1 MSCGHI
7 IDHYLRE
14 SIKEEIN
21 PRCQK
26 KKNLKPSKWNK
37 ENMRKTL
44 QLIYKIVFFPF
55 KRPTKYVKSS
65 NSDEA
70 KMKRDRNAHFLES

>member
-1 MSCGHI
+1 VSCGHI

-26 KKNLKPSKWNK
+26 KKFKALK
-37 ENMRKTL
+37 
-44 QLIYKIVFFPF
+44 
-55 KRPTKYVKSS
+55 VKQREYEK
-65 NSDEA
+65 NITIDI
-70 KMKRDRNAHFLES
+70 